1 MTTGIPST
9 GASKNYSMQ
18 YFLGHW
24 IIAVLIKELFFGL
37 SVKRGGEQK
46 IKRKRKQN
54 TQPNTDLT

>member
-37 SVKRGGEQK
+37 SVKRGGEHKKEKKENKTHNQ
-46 IKRKRKQN
+46 IQI
-54 TQPNTDLT
+54 